1 MSDFLVIGGWTG
13 RLWTPVKIVDE
24 TPEEFQIEALE
35 RVMLPGRGFLE
46 KGQST
51 HVSKTVIK
59 HVEVCDPE
67 EAVGPLHS

>member
-1 MSDFLVIGGWTG
+1 
-13 RLWTPVKIVDE
+13 
-24 TPEEFQIEALE
+24 
-35 RVMLPGRGFLE
+35 MLPGRGFLE

-67 EAVGPLHS
+67 EAVGPFHS